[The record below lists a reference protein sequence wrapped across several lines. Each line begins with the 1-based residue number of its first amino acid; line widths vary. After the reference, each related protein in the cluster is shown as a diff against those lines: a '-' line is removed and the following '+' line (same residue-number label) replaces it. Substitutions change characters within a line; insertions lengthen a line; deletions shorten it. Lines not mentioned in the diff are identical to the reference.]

1 MNVII
6 QSDILEEL
14 KDSLKSLN
22 KNAVRFEVVNF
33 GWSGPIFDIV
43 LDEQNENDVVKE
55 VNGIKFVAD
64 NEIAFLIKN
73 PEIVKAEGK
82 FTVKKSGCC
91 G

>member
-33 GWSGPIFDIV
+33 G
-43 LDEQNENDVVKE
+43 
-55 VNGIKFVAD
+55 
-64 NEIAFLIKN
+64 
-73 PEIVKAEGK
+73 
-82 FTVKKSGCC
+82 
-91 G
+91 

>member
-14 KDSLKSLN
+14 KGSLKSLN

-33 GWSGPIFDIV
+33 GWSGPVFDIV
-43 LDEQNENDVVKE
+43 LDEQRENDVVKE

-73 PEIVKAEGK
+73 PEIIKNSSG